1 MLPERYWILLKLSCW
16 VCRLGGAMGRVFISY
31 SHADKLYAER
41 VIRQLRSARFDVVV
55 DQDALQAGQEWRTE
69 LFRLIRSSQ
78 AILVILT
85 ESARTSEE
93 VASEW
98 AYALGVGVPVFPLRF
113 EVTSRPSRLDQLH
126 GFDFRR
132 HSAPWGDLIKTLN
145 FLPPAPQEFTEGLEE
160 VQSTAQ
166 QIRANLDFQ
175 SNRCFQHI
183 VSQSLREMGSQL
195 QSIGTGSQYMVPA
208 TQYPFYLISAQNVL
222 RARVKAL
229 ALVDQE
235 ELFWQ
240 QGVGRVI
247 NESAQP
253 ESVRVFAFTS
263 SGDFHRM
270 FETLTYYAAI
280 YRVYA
285 ISYEHLVAKFS
296 AFGRDFSII
305 EADGDRVLGSYAG
318 PVGEKV
324 IRFSAD
330 VDEVIDHE
338 RALDRIV
345 AVARPIAPDDRGKVV
360 AASKQIFED
369 WKLSP
374 LMLKTAE
381 MSLYIAI
388 DDYDEFEERHAY
400 YVEMMAEMLAVFRAR
415 RGRRYSRDHER
426 CQALELGA
434 GTGIFTRRLA
444 NEPDVECVA
453 VEIDFA
459 CSNKLER
466 NLRAQSNAVAVN
478 ADSRTYR
485 EGGDDGRFQFIFSSF
500 ADHHIKLE
508 DKSRYF
514 ENIKNN
520 LAPGGRI
527 IIGDEFLPEYDPNDE
542 EAWQAALRGYHGHII
557 EFAAARAAEHESRG
571 EEEQARA
578 HRELIKLESAA
589 LESGLA
595 KQGDFKLSRS
605 LYEQILKEQ
614 GLKFRAK
621 KIGPLDDDSVGGI
634 YVYELWLD

>member
-1 MLPERYWILLKLSCW
+1 
-16 VCRLGGAMGRVFISY
+16 MGRVFISY
-31 SHADKLYAER
+31 SHVDKLYAER

-78 AILVILT
+78 ATLVILT
-85 ESARTSEE
+85 EAARTSEE

-113 EVTSRPSRLDQLH
+113 EVTSRPSRLDPLH

-145 FLPPAPQEFTEGLEE
+145 FLPPAPREFTEGLEE

-175 SNRCFQHI
+175 GNRCFQHI
-183 VSQSLREMGSQL
+183 VSQSLREMGNQL
-195 QSIGTGSQYMVPA
+195 QSIGGGSQYMVPA

-270 FETLTYYAAI
+270 FETLTYYAGI

-296 AFGRDFSII
+296 AFGKDFSII

-318 PVGEKV
+318 PLGEKV

-330 VDEVIDHE
+330 VDEVVDHE
-338 RALDRIV
+338 RVLDRIV
-345 AVARPIAPDDRGKVV
+345 AVSRPIVPDDRGKVLT
-360 AASKQIFED
+360 ASKQIFED

-415 RGRRYSRDHER
+415 RGRRYSRDPER
-426 CQALELGA
+426 SQALELGA

-444 NEPDVECVA
+444 NEPEVDCVA

-466 NLRAQSNAVAVN
+466 NLRNRSNAVAVN

-485 EGGDDGRFQFIFSSF
+485 EGGQGGRFQFIFSSF

-514 ENIKNN
+514 ENVKNN

-527 IIGDEFLPEYDPNDE
+527 IVGDEFLPEYDPGDM
-542 EAWQAALRGYHGHII
+542 EAWQAALRVYHGHII
-557 EFAAARAAEHESRG
+557 EFAAARAAEHDSRG
-571 EEEQARA
+571 EDEQAHA
-578 HRELIKLESAA
+578 HRELIRLESAA

-614 GLKFRAK
+614 GFQFRAK